1 RGLDPEPPDRER
13 RGRDVE
19 ERVTEAAV
27 ALVLALAPSR
37 DESDR
42 GFPELTVLCVLDP
55 DPHRLAS
62 RITVR
67 LEVEA
72 GRFAA
77 VRDCV
82 SGVHDHRRRLPDRGT
97 GLGLIDEERIR
108 QPAGT
113 LRGPV

>member
-1 RGLDPEPPDRER
+1 EELIEVRDRPMIRDRDDERNAPGRLRLPLDRGLDPEPPDRER

-19 ERVTEAAV
+19 ERVTGAAV

-82 SGVHDHRRRLPDRGT
+82 SGVH
-97 GLGLIDEERIR
+97 
-108 QPAGT
+108 
-113 LRGPV
+113 